1 MRRGLLV
8 CALLAA
14 AGCGGGET
22 KKKGPDE
29 DGEAAVK
36 RRGTL
41 IFTRNGDSSDLDPAV
56 ATDGES
62 VMVTTNVFDTLVA
75 CKPGTIEIVPGL
87 ADKWTRSPDGLK
99 WTFHLREAKFH
110 DGTQVDA
117 DAVVF
122 SFMRQK
128 DEKHPAHV
136 GDFGTWE
143 DLFGSVTDVVPVD
156 PRTVEIRL
164 DRPFAPFLSTMA
176 IYAAAIE
183 SPTAWKSEGI
193 DPATGKYRYKF
204 TEKPVG
210 SGAFKFVRW
219 TRKETIVLEAFDGYW
234 GGPPGCAKVIFKV
247 VEQADKR
254 LLDIENGQANLMI
267 GLAPQH
273 IARVQQNANLA
284 LESQPGI
291 NFGYLAMNCAKK
303 PWNDVRVRQAV
314 AFALSKEKIKKAAYD
329 DRGDIA
335 VTPCPAALPGHLAI
349 EDRKQD
355 VAKAKALLLEAGFP
369 DGFDTTLWC
378 GAISRPYMPAPDHVA
393 TQIQQDLD
401 RVGIRVK
408 VSVVPWTQYLKD
420 TKEGKHEMCL
430 LGWMCDYGDTDDYL
444 YVLLDKDNARPGT
457 ASNVSFYT
465 GEKYHE
471 LVNAARYA
479 LDDKERIRLY
489 EEAQRIVFDEVPM
502 VPLMSMP
509 DMRVRSP
516 KVKGYKIFP
525 AGGEWFHDVMIS
537 D

>member
-1 MRRGLLV
+1 MRRLAAVL
-8 CALLAA
+8 ALLAA
-14 AGCGGGET
+14 SACGGGDA
-22 KKKGPDE
+22 KDP
-29 DGEAAVK
+29 AAPGVK
-36 RRGTL
+36 SRGTL
-41 IFTRNGDSSDLDPAV
+41 VFTRNGDASDLDPAV

-75 CKPGTIEIVPGL
+75 CKPGTIELVPGL
-87 ADKWTRSPDGLK
+87 ADRWSRSDDGLT

-122 SFMRQK
+122 SFLRQK
-128 DEKHPAHV
+128 DKDHPAHV

-143 DLFGSVTDVVPVD
+143 DIFASVQEVKAVD

-176 IYAAAIE
+176 LYAVAIQ
-183 SPTAWKSEGI
+183 SPTAWKSEGT
-193 DPATGKYRYKF
+193 DPATGKYKYRF

-210 SGAFKFVRW
+210 SGPYKFVRW
-219 TRKETIVLEAFDGYW
+219 TRSETVVLEAFDGYW

-247 VEQADKR
+247 VEQPDKR
-254 LLDIENGQANLMI
+254 LLDIESGQSSLMI
-267 GLAPQH
+267 GLSTQH
-273 IARVQQNANLA
+273 IDRVKANPNLV

-291 NFGYLAMNCAKK
+291 NVAYFAMNCSKK
-303 PWNDVRVRQAV
+303 PFDDVRVRQAV
-314 AFALSKEKIKKAAYD
+314 AFAISKEKIRKAAYD

-335 VTPCPAALPGHLAI
+335 VTPCPRLLPGHLEI

-355 VAKAKALLLEAGFP
+355 VERAKKLLAEAGFP
-369 DGFDTTLWC
+369 DGFETTLWC
-378 GAISRPYMPAPDHVA
+378 GAISRPYMPSPPLVA
-393 TQIQQDLD
+393 TQIQQDLA

-408 VSVVPWTQYLKD
+408 VNVVPWTQYLKD
-420 TKEGKHEMCL
+420 TKEGKHDTCL

-444 YVLLDKDNARPGT
+444 QVLLDKDNARPGT

-471 LVNAARYA
+471 LVTKARYA
-479 LDDKERIRLY
+479 LDAGERVKLY
-489 EEAQRIVFDEVPM
+489 EEAQRIAFEEVPM
-502 VPLMSMP
+502 IPLMSMP
-509 DMRVRSP
+509 DLRVRSP
-516 KVKGYKIFP
+516 KVRGYAIYP
-525 AGGEWFHDVMIS
+525 AGGENFHGVTIS